1 MLWLN
6 IQTLRYFVFLSIIL
20 IFYHFQWYLT
30 KITNLSIYTLKYLC
44 VSGYIRDISQFDLDY
59 FSNST
64 YLKKYFFTNISNLKL
79 WNILNMIKKNRC
91 QRNVFILQNS
101 TFWIVYSLMF
111 NYNLRKSNTENLCL
125 FIRKKGKSR
134 RIKICIVTYKNHKIR
149 MGMSFFSFR
158 LFTPLHQYM
167 IIFVYQKNVNTKI
180 SHQLFDYKITFVNS
194 HR

>member
-1 MLWLN
+1 MFWLN

-30 KITNLSIYTLKYLC
+30 KITNLSIYTLKFLC

-79 WNILNMIKKNRC
+79 WNILNMMWCIKKDRR
-91 QRNVFILQNS
+91 QRNVFILQNF
-101 TFWIVYSLMF
+101 TFWIVYSLMY

-125 FIRKKGKSR
+125 FIRKKGKTR

-149 MGMSFFSFR
+149 MEMSIFSFR
-158 LFTPLHQYM
+158 LFTRLHEYI
-167 IIFVYQKNVNTKI
+167 IIFVYQKTLIKTFHTNFLTTK
-180 SHQLFDYKITFVNS
+180 
-194 HR
+194 